1 MENLLDIRNLSISFK
16 TDEGTVRAVDGLSL
30 AINKGEVLGLVGES
44 GCGKSVTAMSTLR
57 LIASPPGSID
67 SGRIIFDNK
76 DLLSVSI
83 EELRKIR
90 GKSISMIFQEP
101 MTALSP
107 LHCVGKQL
115 VETLQFHSDI
125 RYKEA
130 WETGEQWLYK
140 TGISDPKK
148 NMYAYPFQLSGGM
161 CQRIMIAMALML
173 DPKIII
179 ADEPTTALDVTIQ
192 AQIFDLMR
200 EMKKKDTS
208 LLLITHNM
216 GIIREMCDR
225 VAVMYAG
232 EIVEVGTVKRIFDKP
247 LHPYTK
253 ALMNSIPSISA
264 TKGKLESIPGQ
275 VPSPFNYP
283 KGCRFHDRCKYTF
296 DKCRK
301 EHPELEKINDRQAR
315 CFLAK
320 NRQKNGEFKS

>member
-1 MENLLDIRNLSISFK
+1 MKKLLDIKDLSISFK
-16 TDEGTVRAVDGLSL
+16 TDEGTIRAVDKVSFS
-30 AINKGEVLGLVGES
+30 INKGEVLGLVGES
-44 GCGKSVTAMSTLR
+44 GCGKSVTSMSVLR
-57 LIASPPGSID
+57 LIASPPGNID
-67 SGRIIFDNK
+67 SGKIIFDNK
-76 DLLSVSI
+76 DLLSIPI
-83 EELRKIR
+83 EELKKIR

-107 LHCVGKQL
+107 LHCVGNQL
-115 VETLQFHSDI
+115 VETLQFHDNI
-125 RYKEA
+125 DYKKA
-130 WETGEQWLYK
+130 WEISEQWLHNV
-140 TGISDPKK
+140 GIGDPGK

-161 CQRIMIAMALML
+161 SQRIMIAMALML
-173 DPKIII
+173 DPKLII

-216 GIIREMCDR
+216 GIIWEMCDR

-232 EIVEVGTVKRIFDKP
+232 EIVEIGTIKGIFQEP
-247 LHPYTK
+247 LHPYTQ
-253 ALMNSIPSISA
+253 ALLNSIPSISI
-264 TKGKLESIPGQ
+264 KREKLKSIPGQ

-283 KGCRFHDRCKYTF
+283 KGCRFQDRCNYTF

-301 EHPELEKINDRQAR
+301 EHPDLEKINDRQAR

-320 NRQKNGEFKS
+320 NRNR